1 MKNRKGYFIT
11 GTDTDVGKTFVAGKI
26 AKYFREQG
34 VYVGYFKAALS
45 GMEWNDGKW
54 ILGDA
59 KYVCEQAD
67 IEIDPK
73 EFVVYSYKEA
83 VSPHLAAR
91 RKGEQIELE
100 PIRELFEKT
109 EEEYE
114 LVIAEGSG
122 GILCPLCLEEGKELM
137 LEDVIRMTKLPVIV
151 VADAGLGTINHTLL
165 TVKYLEEKG
174 FEIAAIILN
183 RYEEGNFMHQDNK
196 EVLEKLTGREVYMV
210 VDSRVISTE

>member
-34 VYVGYFKAALS
+34 VCVGYFKAALS

-67 IEIDPK
+67 IERDPK
-73 EFVVYSYKEA
+73 EFVVYSYEEA

-91 RKGEQIELE
+91 RKGERIELE

>member
-1 MKNRKGYFIT
+1 MKNRSGYFIT
-11 GTDTDVGKTFVAGKI
+11 GTDTDVGKTFASGKI
-26 AKYFREQG
+26 AKYYREQG
-34 VYVGYFKAALS
+34 FKVGYFKAALS
-45 GMEWNDGKW
+45 GMEWKDGNW

-59 KYVCEQAD
+59 EYVCDQAGLT
-67 IEIDPK
+67 EDPK
-73 EFVVYSYKEA
+73 KFVAYSYEEA

-91 RKGEQIELE
+91 RAGERIEME
-100 PIRELFEKT
+100 PIRELFGKIQ
-109 EEEYE
+109 EEYE
-114 LVIAEGSG
+114 IVIAEGSG

-196 EVLEKLTGREVYMV
+196 KVIEKLTGREVYIV
-210 VDSRVISTE
+210 E